1 MSKSKKR
8 TRKTASSNNRNPKSN
23 NASQK
28 EKIDFSVINN
38 FIRDLSIRQI
48 FFISA
53 SALVISIVLNAFYP
67 MKLYTIKVII
77 MVSILLI
84 AIYAEQKFIAAI
96 DNLNT
101 KMTGNRSSKIM
112 GIKVKFLRR
121 VKGSHNFFIPMFFIV
136 FFGSSAITLGL
147 VNIDPLGV
155 CCLIAFV
162 VIVYFSIVGY
172 MQYMYLALFI
182 KDLSETD
189 FNEAGQI
196 YNKTY
201 PAKTGWLIDITKLY
215 QLYRNCFFVT
225 GSLYIIAF
233 YIFTYKFQ
241 ITEYPLVFIC
251 WGVIFIAIVVL
262 FPVTCLSEYINI
274 QAIVSNIKE
283 AAALDYSKRIRS
295 QENEP
300 EYVNLIINIMETSEY
315 PYKDLLGKGMA
326 TLLSAANFAAA
337 IYPIYTDILQPIF
350 AN

>member
-1 MSKSKKR
+1 MSK
-8 TRKTASSNNRNPKSN
+8 RKIKNSNNRSPKSK

-28 EKIDFSVINN
+28 EKVDFSLINN
-38 FIRDLSIRQI
+38 FIHNLSIRQI
-48 FFISA
+48 FFIST

-96 DNLNT
+96 GNLNT
-101 KMTGNRSSKIM
+101 KMAGNNYVKISD
-112 GIKVKFLRR
+112 IKVKFFRR
-121 VKGSHNFFIPMFFIV
+121 VNGKHNFFIPIFFIV
-136 FFGSSAITLGL
+136 FFGSSAITLEL
-147 VNIDPLGV
+147 VKIDPLGV

-172 MQYMYLALFI
+172 MQYIYLAIFI
-182 KDLSETD
+182 KDLAEID
-189 FNEAGQI
+189 FNKADQI
-196 YNKTY
+196 YNKAY
-201 PAKTGWLIDITKLY
+201 PAKTEWLVDITKLY
-215 QLYRNCFFVT
+215 QLYRNCFFLT

-241 ITEYPLVFIC
+241 ITEYPRVFLC

-274 QAIVSNIKE
+274 QVIVSNIKE
-283 AAALDYSKRIRS
+283 AAVSNYLKRIRS
-295 QENEP
+295 QENEA

-326 TLLSAANFAAA
+326 SLLSAANLAAA
-337 IYPIYTDILQPIF
+337 LYPIYTDILQPIL